1 MSLTSALEF
10 SLSSC
15 VKLGQGEQKVRIKSL
30 FICGVVVTLSGIG
43 ARAQQPERGRLE
55 QTVPLTAPAT
65 AFDSTGAAG
74 LEGTLRTTA
83 LNGAPDS
90 PVTNIRIVIKNVG
103 ATSYSY
109 VSGLVTFYDGSGVR
123 CGEGVF
129 KADALLMNE
138 SAEMDTPGIRITCA
152 PSNWRIIATNLLPRI
167 PPGPLVLETAVRSS
181 NLIISIDGEEHPI
194 QLDRPMNLNLGER
207 QRTIVVRSV
216 P

>member
-1 MSLTSALEF
+1 M
-10 SLSSC
+10 
-15 VKLGQGEQKVRIKSL
+15 KIKSL
-30 FICGVVVTLSGIG
+30 FICGAVVALSSIC
-43 ARAQQPERGRLE
+43 ATAQQSEQGKVE
-55 QTVPLTAPAT
+55 QTVPLTASAV

-74 LEGTLRTTA
+74 LEGALRTTA
-83 LNGAPDS
+83 LNGAPDT
-90 PVTNIRIVIKNVG
+90 PVTNIRLVIKNVG
-103 ATSYSY
+103 PFSYSY

-129 KADALLMNE
+129 KADALLVNE
-138 SAEMDTPGIRITCA
+138 SAETDTPGIRITCA
-152 PSNWRIIATNLLPRI
+152 PSSWRIVATNLLRRL
-167 PPGPLVLETAVRSS
+167 PPGPIILETAVRSS